1 MESDDDF
8 RDTAFLLAT
17 LEQHPWISDSED
29 SVIMQRKVQSSQSV
43 QTWHLAAVTFESFLL
58 QEWTCAV
65 QRAVQQPEHCY
76 FTYVLLGPLGV

>member
-1 MESDDDF
+1 M
-8 RDTAFLLAT
+8 
-17 LEQHPWISDSED
+17 
-29 SVIMQRKVQSSQSV
+29 MQRKVQSSQSV

-65 QRAVQQPEHCY
+65 QRAVQQPERCY